1 MREAAR
7 RPRLLVTGAGGPA
20 AVSVM
25 RDLAGSDLDVWAVD
39 IDPCAAGLYLV
50 PPERRGLV
58 PRGDSPDFA
67 DHLVALCRQL
77 EVDVLLPTVDAE
89 LLPLARRRDELAGS
103 GTTLLA
109 ASERTLDAAV
119 DKWTLIQTCQGVA
132 PVPETVLLDGDFD
145 AEAWTWPAIVKPRH
159 GAGGAGVELVTDVAH
174 LDRLGLARDGSNVV
188 QQLLPGV
195 EHSIDVLAYRD
206 GRIAAAVPRSRLKVD
221 SGIAVAGATSVDP
234 VLVETGRRVAEAIGL
249 TTVAN
254 VQVKQDADGVPR
266 LLEVNVRFPGSM
278 PLTVAAGVD
287 MPRLIVDDALGRP
300 VPDHVQHRALG
311 MVRHWDEVF
320 FDPTEMD
327 VVGPLLAAEQV

>member
-1 MREAAR
+1 VPERT
-7 RPRLLVTGAGGPA
+7 PRLLITGAGGPA

-25 RDLAGSDLDVWAVD
+25 RDVADADLDVWAVD

-50 PPERRGLV
+50 PADRRGLV
-58 PRGDSPDFA
+58 PRGDSPAFA

-89 LLPLARRRDELAGS
+89 LLPLARRRDELGAA

-109 ASERTLDAAV
+109 ASVHTLESAQ
-119 DKWTLIQTCQGVA
+119 DKWTLIQHCRGKA
-132 PVPETVLLDGDFD
+132 PIPDTVLLDDAFD
-145 AEAWTWPAIVKPRH
+145 ASAWTWPAIVKPRH
-159 GAGGAGVELVTDVAH
+159 GAGGVGVELVQDAAH
-174 LDRLGLARDGSNVV
+174 LERLGIPRDASNIV

-234 VLVETGRRVAEAIGL
+234 ALVATGRQVAEAIGL
-249 TTVAN
+249 TTVGN
-254 VQVKQDADGVPR
+254 VQVKQDADGQPR

-287 MPRLIVDDALGRP
+287 MPRLVIDDALGRP
-300 VPDHVQHRALG
+300 VPDHVDHRALG
-311 MVRHWDEVF
+311 MVRHWEEVF
-320 FDPTEMD
+320 FAPAELEA
-327 VVGPLLAAEQV
+327 VGPLLQAAAVR